1 MSEIIKITY
10 KNYKGEI
17 SERKIQPISLKYR
30 STEYHK
36 DTWILKAYDIE
47 KKVHRDFAL
56 TDITFDNDLKSQFA
70 QANERLEKL
79 VDLCDEACLDQIAG
93 DDESILKPLDDAK
106 QFLKELTIAKS
117 EGK

>member
-1 MSEIIKITY
+1 M
-10 KNYKGEI
+10 
-17 SERKIQPISLKYR
+17 RDSLKKFFQKGNDQVAQIY
-30 STEYHK
+30 
-36 DTWILKAYDIE
+36 
-47 KKVHRDFAL
+47 
-56 TDITFDNDLKSQFA
+56 TDQCNEIDKLKSQLA

-93 DDESILKPLDDAK
+93 DDESTLKPLDDAK